1 MIIGYART
9 STSEQVAG
17 FEVQLRALSE
27 AGCGKVF
34 QEQVSSVKQRDQLE
48 AALEYVR
55 EGDVFT
61 VTKLDRLAR
70 STQHLLEIVD
80 RLNQKG
86 ASLRVLN
93 IGLDTTNPTG
103 KLMLTMV
110 GAIGQFEREL
120 MLERQYDG
128 ILAAQAAGK
137 YKGRKPTALAKAGEV
152 LALAAEGKTKTE
164 IAKLAGMG
172 VASVFRILAKQRS
185 EPSRTE
191 QRIGS

>member
-17 FEVQLRALSE
+17 FEAQRCALVE
-27 AGCGKVF
+27 AGCEKLF
-34 QEQVSSVKQRDQLE
+34 QEQVSSVKQRAQLE

-80 RLNQKG
+80 HLNRKG
-86 ASLRVLN
+86 ACLRVLN

-103 KLMLTMV
+103 KLMLTML

-120 MLERQYDG
+120 MLERQRDG

-137 YKGRKPTALAKAGEV
+137 YKGRKPTALAKTGEV

-164 IAKLAGMG
+164 IANVTGIG
-172 VASVFRILAKQRS
+172 VASVYRILARERS
-185 EPSRTE
+185 EPSVS
-191 QRIGS
+191 G